1 MDVFILGAGKPAHG
15 EKPSSLK
22 TIAQSTRAM
31 DWLIHCFESLN
42 EVNSLHFLGGYHVED
57 VIKDYPSL
65 KFTVIPDWEK
75 SSILHTFLNAPFTS
89 NSAII
94 TYSDTIFRKEVLEN
108 MLASDADIIVGIDKE
123 WRNRYN
129 RDLLDIKLAETI
141 DFLGIKSVDEVEFTG
156 LVYFNEKTISYIRTL
171 SEGDVGNNLIDLLY
185 FLKKQ
190 GFNLLPFDLSNN
202 WAEFNSPKDIAKFI
216 LGTKADTLKRL
227 EARVTTCKIGN
238 QVCFTLRDW
247 LSDSSKVLNS
257 IITAF
262 SDTRI
267 IVRSSSKNED
277 SWTRSNAGEYQSIL
291 NVDANDSQA
300 ISEAIAKVI
309 ISYGNHADEKE
320 QVLVQQCI
328 SNVAISGV
336 VFTCNLDTGAPYYRF
351 NFDDKSS
358 STESVTSG
366 NSLSLRTII
375 LSRFKTDLLA
385 AKEPRLV
392 PVLEAVQELEELLH
406 FDKLDIEF
414 AVDLEGSVHVFQVR
428 PITVDHSNFEVERS
442 EIENDLFDN
451 QKFFLENMAP
461 SPFVFGDETIFANM
475 PDWNPAE
482 IIGTSPKPLAFS
494 LYRHLITNDVW
505 AKQRFEFGYQDVR
518 PCPLIYSFSGHPYI
532 DTRASLNSF
541 IPADLPEPL
550 KYKLAQA
557 YLTILKRNPNYHDKI
572 EFNVAFTI
580 WTPDFYE
587 SAINRLTPFGISIN
601 EILELESALK
611 ELTASAVERLEA
623 DITNIYFLGERREKI
638 LSSQIPSIDK
648 LLLLIEDCKEFG
660 TLSFAHAA
668 RAGFVATTLLK
679 SFISKGIFSEN
690 RLSEFMGSLQT
701 IAGEFE
707 RDRSLYAIGELT
719 MDELV
724 ERYGHLRPGTYEL
737 SNQAYWEDPARYIS
751 VLTRNE
757 PVQENPFSLSQEE
770 NIKLQEVLFKM
781 GSDLNPIQ
789 LISYIEKAIIS
800 REAVK
805 FQFTHNLSK
814 ALDLC
819 IVWGKSLGISREDM
833 SYLEYHDL
841 EQFKLHILNAN
852 DLKIRIKEN
861 KNRYRLSSLIELP
874 NLISNPDDFFCF
886 ERQMHTPNFI
896 TMNKALSYVN
906 CFDKLDMGS
915 LEGAVVLIPQADPG
929 FDWLFGHKI
938 SGLITQY
945 GGANSHMAI
954 RAAEMSL
961 PAAIGVGESLYE
973 QISKMKLVEL
983 DCANRIIRE
992 VL

>member
-31 DWLIHCFESLN
+31 DWLIHCFESLKG
-42 EVNSLHFLGGYHVED
+42 VNSLHFLGGYHVED
-57 VIKDYPSL
+57 VIKNYPDL
-65 KFTVIPDWEK
+65 KFTVIPDWE
-75 SSILHTFLNAPFTS
+75 SRSVLHTFLNAPFS
-89 NSAII
+89 SSSAMI
-94 TYSDTIFRKEVLEN
+94 TYSDTIFRKEILET
-108 MLASDADIIVGIDKE
+108 MLAADADVIVGIDQG
-123 WRNRYN
+123 WRDRYN

-141 DFLGIKSVDEVEFTG
+141 NFLDIQSDDEVEFTG
-156 LVYFNEKTISYIRTL
+156 LIYFNEKAISHIRSL
-171 SEGDVGNNLIDLLY
+171 SEEGIGNNLIDLLY
-185 FLKKQ
+185 YLKKQ
-190 GFNLLPFDLSNN
+190 RFNILPFDLSRN

-227 EARVTTCKIGN
+227 ESRVSTCKIGN
-238 QVCFTLRDW
+238 QVCFTLQNW
-247 LSDSSKVLNS
+247 LSEPSNVL
-257 IITAF
+257 TAIARVF
-262 SDTRI
+262 RDTSI

-277 SWTRSNAGEYQSIL
+277 SWTSSNAGEYQSIL
-291 NVDANDSQA
+291 NVDGNDSGA
-300 ISEAIAKVI
+300 ISEAINQVI
-309 ISYGNHADEKE
+309 NSYGNHADEKE

-336 VFTCNLDTGAPYYRF
+336 VFTCSLNTGAPYYHF
-351 NFDDKSS
+351 NFDDKSN

-366 NSLSLRTII
+366 SSVSVRTII

-385 AKEPRLV
+385 IKEPKLI
-392 PVLEAVQELEELLH
+392 PVLKAVQELEALLQ

-414 AVDLEGSVHVFQVR
+414 AVDLDDSVHIFQVR
-428 PITVDHSNFEVERS
+428 PITVDHSHFEIERS
-442 EIENDLFDN
+442 EIEADLFDN
-451 QKFFLENMAP
+451 QNFFLEKMPP
-461 SPFVFGDETIFANM
+461 SPFLFGDETIFANM

-518 PCPLIYSFSGHPYI
+518 PCPLMYSFSGHPYI

-541 IPADLPEPL
+541 IPAELPESL

-557 YLTILKRNPNYHDKI
+557 YLNILKKKPNDHDKI

-587 SAINRLTPFGISIN
+587 SAIDRLEPYGMSSD

-611 ELTASAVERLEA
+611 KLTCVALGRLES
-623 DITNIYFLGERREKI
+623 DIKHIDALGERRKNI
-638 LSSQIPSIDK
+638 LSSQVPLIDK
-648 LLLLIEDCKEFG
+648 VFLLIEDCKALG
-660 TLSFAHAA
+660 NLPFAHAA

-690 RLSEFMGSLQT
+690 RVYEFMGSLQT

-707 RDRSLYAIGELT
+707 RDKFLYGIGELN

-724 ERYGHLRPGTYEL
+724 EKYGHLRPGTYEL
-737 SNQAYWEDPARYIS
+737 FNQAYWEDPSRYIS
-751 VLTRNE
+751 SLTHSDSVRKT
-757 PVQENPFSLSQEE
+757 PFSLSQEE
-770 NIKLQEVLFKM
+770 QIELQKVLFKL
-781 GSDLNPIQ
+781 GSSLTPIQ
-789 LISYIEKAIIS
+789 LMHYIERAIIS

-805 FQFTHNLSK
+805 FQFTHNVSK
-814 ALDLC
+814 ALDFC
-819 IVWGKSLGISREDM
+819 IAWGGSLGISREDL
-833 SYLEYHDL
+833 SYLTYSDL
-841 EQFKLHILNAN
+841 EQFKLHIVNAN
-852 DLKIRIKEN
+852 DLKIKIKEN
-861 KNRYRLSSLIELP
+861 KNRYRLSALIELP
-874 NLISNPDDFFCF
+874 HLISSSDDFFCF
-886 ERQMHTPNFI
+886 ERQIHTPNFV
-896 TMNKALSYVN
+896 TMSKTLSNVS
-906 CFDKLDMGS
+906 CFDKLEIES
-915 LEGAVVLIPQADPG
+915 LEGSVVLIPQADPG

-938 SGLITQY
+938 SGLITLY

-973 QISKMKLVEL
+973 QISKMKLIEL